1 VVGGFCE
8 PHNCPFDYLMM
19 TSFLL
24 GAFRLRN
31 RLSKALPSV
40 ALAASGLVAGAS
52 LLSGGEAKAFSCSFG
67 PGGTCDTNIWHDSN
81 PVATDKQILFKTLPS
96 PTITGQTIAGDIK
109 FDWVDINGNTT
120 WDELADLKV
129 DQWHVNVDFN
139 PINLMSADGQSNFD
153 YIMKITNPSLW
164 FYDVFLGSVTSP
176 TAPPGGLVSKQLF
189 HVDHNGSTDP
199 TLWTQGALITAIMD
213 NTGTAIL
220 DPLHLQEIWVSDTA
234 LANVNGSVDNY
245 QNSFR
250 QVPGPLPLLGAGAA
264 FGYTRKLRRR
274 LKATRLA

>member
-1 VVGGFCE
+1 
-8 PHNCPFDYLMM
+8 MM

-52 LLSGGEAKAFSCSFG
+52 LLSGGEAKAFSCTFG
-67 PGGTCDTNIWHDSN
+67 PGATCDTNIWHDSN
-81 PVATDKQILFKTLPS
+81 PVATDKQILFKTLPT
-96 PTITGQTIAGDIK
+96 PTTTGQAIGGAIR
-109 FDWVDINGNTT
+109 FDWLDINANTT
-120 WDELADLKV
+120 WNQPADMRV
-129 DQWHVNVDFN
+129 DQWHVNVDFAGG
-139 PINLMSADGQSNFD
+139 LGAADGQSNFD
-153 YIMKITNPSLW
+153 YIMKISDPLLSPW

-189 HVDHNGSTDP
+189 YVDHNGSTDP
-199 TLWTQGALITAIMD
+199 TLWTQGALITAIMN
-213 NTGTAIL
+213 NTGTAVL
-220 DPLHLQEIWVSDTA
+220 DPLRLQEIWVSDTA
-234 LANVNGSVDNY
+234 MANLNGTVNNY

-250 QVPGPLPLLGAGAA
+250 QDVPGPLPILAAGAA